1 MKQLSFLKDL
11 KFRLKQRDLAIIIA
25 LLCVAAVAAWWQFM
39 RQPSMERIST
49 LNTEIEKVEKDIA
62 IAERAKRELP
72 ALRTE
77 IEALEEEE
85 QERLQAE
92 TEAMASSSNWMMSPN
107 VGMTLD
113 ADVKVRSV
121 DGDRAILDGTLTQV
135 TGQSVFFSMNLTR
148 VDGAWLLA
156 PG

>member
-1 MKQLSFLKDL
+1 MGRVFLAAMAGVW
-11 KFRLKQRDLAIIIA
+11 LAACATPATEPLDDEANILATWEQFETYYNAGDIEGVKS
-25 LLCVAAVAAWWQFM
+25 LLF
-39 RQPSMERIST
+39 
-49 LNTEIEKVEKDIA
+49 
-62 IAERAKRELP
+62 
-72 ALRTE
+72 
-77 IEALEEEE
+77 IEALEEDE

-92 TEAMASSSNWMMSPN
+92 TAAMASSSNWMMSPN

-121 DGDRAILDGTLTQV
+121 DGDSAILDGTLTQV
-135 TGQSVFFSMNLTR
+135 TGQSVFFSMNLMR

>member
-1 MKQLSFLKDL
+1 MGRVFLAAMAGVW
-11 KFRLKQRDLAIIIA
+11 LAA
-25 LLCVAAVAAWWQFM
+25 CATPATELLGDEANILATWEQF
-39 RQPSMERIST
+39 ET
-49 LNTEIEKVEKDIA
+49 YYNAGDIEGVKS
-62 IAERAKRELP
+62 L
-72 ALRTE
+72 LF

-92 TEAMASSSNWMMSPN
+92 TAAMASSSNWMMSPN

-121 DGDRAILDGTLTQV
+121 DGDSAILDGTLKQV